1 MFARV
6 CELHIK
12 PEKKED
18 IISVERDVIL
28 PMLEHYDGFFDLIPL
43 ELDTHPRKFFA
54 ISLWRDERDAEKY
67 AKECFPKVY
76 DMLEPFLTAP
86 ISVKSGTI
94 DETITKTF
102 VTDVVACR

>member
-12 PEKKED
+12 AEKKEE
-18 IISVERDVIL
+18 IIALERDVIL
-28 PMLEHYDGFFDLIPL
+28 PMLEQYDGFLDLIPL

-67 AKECFPKVY
+67 AKECFPKIY

-86 ISVKSGTI
+86 ISVKRGTI
-94 DETITKTF
+94 DEAITKKF
-102 VTDVVACR
+102 LSNVVA

>member
-12 PEKKED
+12 PEKKEE

-28 PMLEHYDGFFDLIPL
+28 PMLEQYDGFFDLIPL
-43 ELDTHPRKFFA
+43 ELETHPRKFFA

-67 AKECFPKVY
+67 AKECFPKIY
-76 DMLEPFLTAP
+76 DMLEPFLVAP
-86 ISVKSGTI
+86 ISVKRGTI
-94 DETITKTF
+94 DETISKKL
-102 VTDVVACR
+102 VTTVVA